1 MAENHSTSSSSFGL
15 MRALLDQSDQIVV
28 VIECATGVVLDCNE
42 ALPRFSGRSRD
53 EIVGRRTQ
61 DLHVSFPLQTPDQ
74 WRYLLGRVA
83 AEPGV
88 TIDTQFNRKDGSLY
102 PVRLALTMIGWQG
115 EDYLLALARPIT
127 PALPVQSHLERE
139 AAWQKAL
146 FRMTTHPAVARGEFM
161 AAAAFLAATGK
172 SVFPADHCSIWRL
185 EGNEA
190 RFVIDHNGATASQGT
205 RPIGLGSFPW
215 LMSALLSGRAS
226 DVYETCA
233 NDDQRARTRALMERY
248 GGRALVCAPIR
259 SAGETWGMLAIGSE
273 KDRVWQHE
281 EIGFAAELA
290 DQVTHSLLGAE
301 RQRADR
307 ELRASQERYRS
318 FVEMSAE
325 AVWRID
331 FDSPVPL
338 EASVEDQIDL
348 IVERGFLA
356 DCNDAVAKFF
366 GLVHASS
373 LTGMRLTRLLAP
385 IDAGRRAELR
395 KMAEARYRLV
405 NLETHF
411 LVGGFERWALRNVS
425 PIIENGQ
432 LVRLW
437 GASRDITERKRAE
450 ELLRQSE
457 QRYRAFVANSS
468 EGIFRL
474 EFPDGISPALPP
486 GEVVRRMHEIG
497 VLAECNPAMAR
508 LRGYPGP
515 DEMVGRPAAE
525 FRLGTEEEWRQ
536 EEQFVRQGFRIN
548 DAERPVRAADG
559 SLKWFS
565 YSATGVV
572 ERGLLV
578 RVWGRVSDITPR
590 KALEAELRALSS
602 WRASILEQERTRIA
616 REIHDELGQ
625 QLTALKFQAAA
636 SERGARPPAKGELT
650 RGIDEAIQTVRRIA
664 TELRPAIL
672 DHFGLVAAV
681 EWHTAEVSRRTGIEC
696 ECDLEAGLEVD
707 RALATTVFRILQEA
721 LTNAVRHSGAKHVSV
736 KLSRQNADRLE
747 LVVRDDG
754 IGFRHP
760 DSETSMH
767 SLGILGMRERAA
779 DAGGEV
785 KIISGGPGAGTI
797 VSAWFPLP
805 PVPAGTAAAAETRS
819 V

>member
-1 MAENHSTSSSSFGL
+1 MTSPSSSGL
-15 MRALLDQSDQIVV
+15 MRALLDRSDQIVV
-28 VIECATGVVLDCNE
+28 IVECETGVVLDCNE
-42 ALPRFSGRSRD
+42 ALLRFSGRTR
-53 EIVGRRTQ
+53 EEVVGRRTQ

-74 WRYLLGRVA
+74 WKYLLGRVA

-88 TIDTQFNRKDGSLY
+88 SIDTQFSRKDGSLY
-102 PVRLALTMIGWQG
+102 PVRLSLTIIAWEGRNYM
-115 EDYLLALARPIT
+115 LSLARPIT

-146 FRMTTHPAVARGEFM
+146 FRMTTHPAIARGEFM
-161 AAAAFLAATGK
+161 AAAAFISATGK

-185 EGNEA
+185 EGDEA
-190 RFVIDHNGATASQGT
+190 GFVIDHNGATASQGT
-205 RPIGLGSFPW
+205 RPIRLGVFPW
-215 LMSALLSGRAS
+215 LMSAVLAGRAS
-226 DVYETCA
+226 DVYETCS

-273 KDRVWQHE
+273 KDRVWQPE

-301 RQRADR
+301 RQRAHR

-331 FDSPVPL
+331 FDSPIPL
-338 EASVEDQIDL
+338 DAGVEEQIDL

-366 GLVHASS
+366 GFEHAGTLIGTRVS
-373 LTGMRLTRLLAP
+373 RLLAP

-395 KMAEARYRLV
+395 KMAEARHRLI

-411 LVGGFERWALRNVS
+411 LVGGSERWALRNVS
-425 PIIENGQ
+425 PIVENGH

-474 EFPDGISPALPP
+474 EFPDGIPLGLPP
-486 GEVVRRMHEIG
+486 AELVRRMWEVG
-497 VLAECNPAMAR
+497 VLAECNPAMAK
-508 LRGYPGP
+508 LRGYLSPE
-515 DEMVGRPAAE
+515 EMVGRPAAD
-525 FRLGTEEEWRQ
+525 FRLGTEEEWQQ
-536 EEQFVRQGFRIN
+536 EEQFVRQGFRIH
-548 DAERPVRAADG
+548 DAERPARAADG

-572 ERGLLV
+572 ERGLFV

-636 SERGARPPAKGELT
+636 SERGARPPIKGELT
-650 RGIDEAIQTVRRIA
+650 NGIDEAIQTVRRIA

-681 EWHTAEVSRRTGIEC
+681 DWHTAEVSRRTGIEC

-707 RALATTVFRILQEA
+707 RTLATTVFRILQEA
-721 LTNAVRHSGAKHVSV
+721 LTNAVRHSGARRVQV
-736 KLSRQNADRLE
+736 KLSRREPDRLE
-747 LVVRDDG
+747 LLVRDDG
-754 IGFRHP
+754 GGFRQP
-760 DSETSMH
+760 DPGIGAQ

-785 KIISGGPGAGTI
+785 RILSGGPGEGTT

-805 PVPAGTAAAAETRS
+805 AVRAGAAVSELRS
-819 V
+819 